1 MDIESIIRHNMKNN
15 YDDMP
20 AEVGIEQYY
29 EYLDEGYWSW
39 KYDKTV
45 FVTKKNGDVVEYHSA
60 NAGTLKDYVNAFYKF
75 IRDLR
80 GAKKAITTLDNP
92 KLSAVIKRYF
102 KDITIIHDG
111 FAITDL
117 GKTKQW
123 DS

>member
-1 MDIESIIRHNMKNN
+1 MDIESIIRTDTETH
-15 YDDMP
+15 YPDIP
-20 AEVGIEQYY
+20 VEEGLTAYY
-29 EYLDEGYWSW
+29 QFLSEGYWAW
-39 KYDKTV
+39 KYDNTV
-45 FVTKKNGDVVEYHSA
+45 FVTRKTGDVVEYHSV
-60 NAGTLKDYVNAFYKF
+60 NAGSLSEYITAFYKL

-92 KLSAVIKRYF
+92 KLAAVIKRYF
-102 KDITIIHDG
+102 KDITIVHDG